1 MANYSL
7 VVNSKFQPF
16 SFDRYLQP
24 YQIYG
29 QNYKEIEEQYTDLS
43 TKAGIWDGLANEQT
57 DPYTYKMYKTYAN
70 DLENQASQLASE
82 GLNAVSRKNMLD
94 MRARY
99 SKEIIP
105 IEQAYK
111 ARTEEAAE
119 QYKGRAAGMVY
130 EGDASTASLDRYLNN
145 PSIRFNQANSQE
157 GFKRVATTASA
168 LSKELRDYRNGK
180 RLDPYVKTW
189 LQEHG
194 YKDTDVAKAINDIQ
208 KLINGDTDVDTN
220 GVLNS
225 ILQDELNVSGVGKW
239 SDKAAVMD
247 YFSRVAPA
255 LYQAVGQTQVSPYE
269 DYGAKLSAQEAMQRR
284 LKALDNPTPTLN
296 YKPRTFSH
304 LEANGALY
312 GMKQT
317 RDKLNVQGKGLKASY
332 FGKRGNYNPL
342 EVYEEYKKM
351 TGAIRP
357 GRGTEL
363 YQAQYGV
370 VKPWS
375 EVENDAMSA
384 LKKKYGNDIKVISDE
399 DYNTLK
405 TMGYTNKSSLEDFKN
420 MDNMIDASAKSYTEY
435 FMNGDPEYLS
445 EVLTHNISN
454 QENWEKSFA
463 ENATILDKNFNKTSK
478 KFNPEDYGTG
488 DNPIV
493 DFSHSVKHRNKVI
506 VSYKDGS
513 KVAFNPDLISGEM
526 GNLFRLYDRRIK
538 ELMSEGF
545 TEKEAEDYGEMLLME
560 GISSIGLGGYNQSL
574 TKTSSKV
581 GEK

>member
-82 GLNAVSRKNMLD
+82 GLNAVSRKNMLN

-168 LSKELRDYRNGK
+168 LSKGLRDYRNGK

-208 KLINGDTDVDTN
+208 RLINGDTDVDTN

-269 DYGAKLSAQEAMQRR
+269 DYGAKLSAQEAMQKR
-284 LKALDNPTPTLN
+284 LKALDDPTPTLN
-296 YKPRTFSH
+296 YKPRTLSH
-304 LEANGALY
+304 LEANGIIYNAR
-312 GMKQT
+312 QT
-317 RDKLNVQGKGLKASY
+317 MNRLNIPGKGLKASY
-332 FGKRGNYNPL
+332 FGKKGTYNPL
-342 EVYEEYKKM
+342 KVYEEYRKM
-351 TGAIRP
+351 TGPTRP
-357 GRGTEL
+357 GIGTEL

-370 VKPWS
+370 HRSWS
-375 EVENDAMSA
+375 DVEKEAMDT
-384 LKKKYGNDIKVISDE
+384 LKKKYGEDIKILSDE
-399 DYNTLK
+399 DYKTLK
-405 TMGYTNKSSLEDFKN
+405 DIGYTNKSSLDDFRN
-420 MDNMIDASAKSYTEY
+420 MDETINSAAKSYTEY
-435 FMNGDPEYLS
+435 FINGDPKYLS
-445 EVLTHNISN
+445 EVLTKNISN
-454 QENWEKSFA
+454 QNNWEKSLA
-463 ENATILDKNFNKTSK
+463 GNATILDKNFNRTSK
-478 KFNPEDYGTG
+478 KFDPEDYGTE

-493 DFSHSVKHRNKVI
+493 DFSHSTKHRDKVI

-513 KVAFNPDLISGEM
+513 KVAFNPDLISGEL

-545 TEKEAEDYGEMLLME
+545 TEKEAEDYEERFLME

-574 TKTSSKV
+574 TETSSKV
-581 GEK
+581 GG

>member
-29 QNYKEIEEQYTDLS
+29 QSYKEIEEQYTDLS
-43 TKAGIWDGLANEQT
+43 AKAGIWDGLANEQT

-82 GLNAVSRKNMLD
+82 GLNAVSRKNMLN

-168 LSKELRDYRNGK
+168 LSKGLRDYRNGK

-208 KLINGDTDVDTN
+208 RLINGDTDVDTN

-351 TGAIRP
+351 TGATRP

-399 DYNTLK
+399 DYNALK

-478 KFNPEDYGTG
+478 KFNPEDYGTE

-493 DFSHSVKHRNKVI
+493 DFSHSTKHRNKVI

-545 TEKEAEDYGEMLLME
+545 TEKEAEDYGEMFIME
-560 GISSIGLGGYNQSL
+560 GISSMGLSGYNQSL

-581 GEK
+581 GG

>member
-24 YQIYG
+24 YQTYG
-29 QNYKEIEEQYTDLS
+29 QSYKEIEEQYTDLS
-43 TKAGIWDGLANEQT
+43 AKAGIWDGLANEQT

-82 GLNAVSRKNMLD
+82 GLNAVSRKNMLN

-168 LSKELRDYRNGK
+168 LSKGLRDYRNGK

-194 YKDTDVAKAINDIQ
+194 YKDTDVAKSINDIQ
-208 KLINGDTDVDTN
+208 RLINGDTDVDTN

-399 DYNTLK
+399 DYNALK

-478 KFNPEDYGTG
+478 KFNPEDYETE

-493 DFSHSVKHRNKVI
+493 DFSHSTKHRNKVI

-513 KVAFNPDLISGEM
+513 KVAFNPDLISGEV

-545 TEKEAEDYGEMLLME
+545 TEKEAEDYGEMFLME

>member
-29 QNYKEIEEQYTDLS
+29 QSYKEIEEQYTDLS
-43 TKAGIWDGLANEQT
+43 AKAGIWDGLANEQT

-82 GLNAVSRKNMLD
+82 GLNAVSRKNMLN

-168 LSKELRDYRNGK
+168 LSKGLRDYRNGK

-208 KLINGDTDVDTN
+208 RLINGDTDVDTN

-296 YKPRTFSH
+296 YKPRTFSY
-304 LEANGALY
+304 LEANGALH

-351 TGAIRP
+351 TGATRP
-357 GRGTEL
+357 GIGTEL

-370 VKPWS
+370 VKSWS
-375 EVENDAMSA
+375 EVKNDAMSA

-399 DYNTLK
+399 DYNALK

-445 EVLTHNISN
+445 EVLTKNISN
-454 QENWEKSFA
+454 QKNWEKSLA
-463 ENATILDKNFNKTSK
+463 GNATILDKNFSRTSK
-478 KFNPEDYGTG
+478 KFDPEDYGTE

-493 DFSHSVKHRNKVI
+493 DFSHSTKHRDKII

-545 TEKEAEDYGEMLLME
+545 TEKEAEDYGEMFLME

>member
-29 QNYKEIEEQYTDLS
+29 QSYKEIEEQYTDLS
-43 TKAGIWDGLANEQT
+43 AKAGIWDGLANEQT

-82 GLNAVSRKNMLD
+82 GLNAVSRKNMLN

-168 LSKELRDYRNGK
+168 LSKGLRDYRNGK

-208 KLINGDTDVDTN
+208 RLINGDTDVDTN

-399 DYNTLK
+399 DYNALK

-478 KFNPEDYGTG
+478 KFNPEDYGTE

-493 DFSHSVKHRNKVI
+493 DFSHSTKHRNKVI

-545 TEKEAEDYGEMLLME
+545 TEKKAEDYGEMFLME

>member
-24 YQIYG
+24 YQVYG
-29 QNYKEIEEQYTDLS
+29 QSYKEIEEQYTDLS
-43 TKAGIWDGLANEQT
+43 AKAGIWDGLANEQT

-82 GLNAVSRKNMLD
+82 GLDAVSRKNMLN

-208 KLINGDTDVDTN
+208 RLINGDTDVDTN

-247 YFSRVAPA
+247 YFSKVAPA

-375 EVENDAMSA
+375 KVENDAMSA

-399 DYNTLK
+399 DYNALK

-435 FMNGDPEYLS
+435 FMNGDPEYMS

-478 KFNPEDYGTG
+478 KFNPEDYGTK

-493 DFSHSVKHRNKVI
+493 DFSHSTKHRNKVI

-513 KVAFNPDLISGEM
+513 KVAFNPDLISGEI
-526 GNLFRLYDRRIK
+526 GNLFRLYDGRIK

-545 TEKEAEDYGEMLLME
+545 TEKEAEDYGEMFLME

>member
-29 QNYKEIEEQYTDLS
+29 QSYKEIEEQYTDLS
-43 TKAGIWDGLANEQT
+43 AKAGIWDGLANEQT

-82 GLNAVSRKNMLD
+82 GLNAVSRKNMLN

-168 LSKELRDYRNGK
+168 LSKGLRDYRNGK

-208 KLINGDTDVDTN
+208 RLINGDTDVDTN

-269 DYGAKLSAQEAMQRR
+269 DYGAKLSAQEAMQKR
-284 LKALDNPTPTLN
+284 LKALDDPTPTLN
-296 YKPRTFSH
+296 YKPRTLSH
-304 LEANGALY
+304 LEANGIIYNAR
-312 GMKQT
+312 QT
-317 RDKLNVQGKGLKASY
+317 MNRLNIPGKGLKASY
-332 FGKRGNYNPL
+332 FGKKGTYNPL
-342 EVYEEYKKM
+342 KVYEEYRKM
-351 TGAIRP
+351 TGLTRP
-357 GRGTEL
+357 GIGTEL

-370 VKPWS
+370 HRSWS
-375 EVENDAMSA
+375 DVEKEAMDT
-384 LKKKYGNDIKVISDE
+384 LKKKYGEDIKILSDE
-399 DYNTLK
+399 DYKTLK
-405 TMGYTNKSSLEDFKN
+405 DIGYTNKSSLDDFRN
-420 MDNMIDASAKSYTEY
+420 MDETINSAAKSYTEY
-435 FMNGDPEYLS
+435 FINGDPKYLS
-445 EVLTHNISN
+445 EVLTKNISN
-454 QENWEKSFA
+454 QNNWEKSLA
-463 ENATILDKNFNKTSK
+463 GNATILDKNFNRTSK
-478 KFNPEDYGTG
+478 KFDPEDYGTE

-493 DFSHSVKHRNKVI
+493 DFSHSTKHRDKVI

-513 KVAFNPDLISGEM
+513 KVAFNPDLISGEL
-526 GNLFRLYDRRIK
+526 GNLFKLYDRRIK

-545 TEKEAEDYGEMLLME
+545 TEKEAEDYEEMFLME

-574 TKTSSKV
+574 TETSSKV
-581 GEK
+581 GG

>member
-82 GLNAVSRKNMLD
+82 GLNAVSRKNMLN

-168 LSKELRDYRNGK
+168 LSKGLRDYRNGK

-208 KLINGDTDVDTN
+208 RLINGDTDVDTN

-269 DYGAKLSAQEAMQRR
+269 DYGAKLSAQEAMQKR
-284 LKALDNPTPTLN
+284 LKALDDPTPTLN
-296 YKPRTFSH
+296 YKPRTLSH
-304 LEANGALY
+304 LEANGTIYSAR
-312 GMKQT
+312 QT
-317 RDKLNVQGKGLKASY
+317 MNRLNIPGKGLKASY
-332 FGKRGNYNPL
+332 FGKKGTYNPL
-342 EVYEEYKKM
+342 KVYEEYRKM
-351 TGAIRP
+351 TGPVRP
-357 GRGTEL
+357 GIGTEL

-370 VKPWS
+370 HRSWS
-375 EVENDAMSA
+375 DIEKEAMDT
-384 LKKKYGNDIKVISDE
+384 LKKKYGEDIKVLSDE
-399 DYNTLK
+399 DYKTLK
-405 TMGYTNKSSLEDFKN
+405 GIGYTNKSSLDDFRN
-420 MDNMIDASAKSYTEY
+420 MDETINSAAKSYTEY
-435 FMNGDPEYLS
+435 FINGDPEYLS
-445 EVLTHNISN
+445 EVLTKNISN
-454 QENWEKSFA
+454 QKNWEKSLA
-463 ENATILDKNFNKTSK
+463 GNATILDKDFNRTSK
-478 KFNPEDYGTG
+478 KFDTEDYGTE

-493 DFSHSVKHRNKVI
+493 DFSHSTKHRDKVI

-538 ELMSEGF
+538 ELVSEGF
-545 TEKEAEDYGEMLLME
+545 TKKEAEDHIEMFLME

-574 TKTSSKV
+574 TKTNSKV
-581 GEK
+581 GG

>member
-7 VVNSKFQPF
+7 GVNSKFQPF

-82 GLNAVSRKNMLD
+82 GLNAVSRKNMLN

-168 LSKELRDYRNGK
+168 LSKGLRDYRNGK

-208 KLINGDTDVDTN
+208 RLINGDTDVDTN

-269 DYGAKLSAQEAMQRR
+269 DYGAKLSAQEAMQKR
-284 LKALDNPTPTLN
+284 LKALDDPTPTLN
-296 YKPRTFSH
+296 YKPRTLSH
-304 LEANGALY
+304 LEANGIIYNAR
-312 GMKQT
+312 QT
-317 RDKLNVQGKGLKASY
+317 MNRLNIPGKGLKASY
-332 FGKRGNYNPL
+332 FGKKGTYNPL
-342 EVYEEYKKM
+342 KVYEEYRKM
-351 TGAIRP
+351 TGPTRP
-357 GRGTEL
+357 GIGTEL

-370 VKPWS
+370 HRSWS
-375 EVENDAMSA
+375 DVEKEAMDT
-384 LKKKYGNDIKVISDE
+384 LKKKYGEDIKILSDE
-399 DYNTLK
+399 DYKTLK
-405 TMGYTNKSSLEDFKN
+405 DIGYTNKSSLDDFRN
-420 MDNMIDASAKSYTEY
+420 MDETINSAAKSYTEY
-435 FMNGDPEYLS
+435 FINGDPKYLS
-445 EVLTHNISN
+445 EVLTKNISN
-454 QENWEKSFA
+454 QNNWEKSLA
-463 ENATILDKNFNKTSK
+463 GNATILDKNFNRTSK
-478 KFNPEDYGTG
+478 KFDPEDYGTE

-493 DFSHSVKHRNKVI
+493 DFSHSTKHRDKVI

-513 KVAFNPDLISGEM
+513 KVAFNPDLISGEL

-545 TEKEAEDYGEMLLME
+545 TEKEAEDYEEMFLME

-574 TKTSSKV
+574 TETSSKV
-581 GEK
+581 GG

>member
-82 GLNAVSRKNMLD
+82 GLNAVSRKNMLN

-168 LSKELRDYRNGK
+168 LSKGLRDYRNGK

-208 KLINGDTDVDTN
+208 RLINGDTDVDTN

-269 DYGAKLSAQEAMQRR
+269 DYGAKLSAQEAIQKR

-312 GMKQT
+312 VMKQT

-332 FGKRGNYNPL
+332 FGKRGNCNPL

-351 TGAIRP
+351 TGATRP

-370 VKPWS
+370 VKSWS
-375 EVENDAMSA
+375 EVKNDAMSA

-399 DYNTLK
+399 DYNALK

-420 MDNMIDASAKSYTEY
+420 MDNIIDASAKSYTEY

-445 EVLTHNISN
+445 KVLTHNISN
-454 QENWEKSFA
+454 QENWEKPFA

-478 KFNPEDYGTG
+478 KFNPEDYGTE

-493 DFSHSVKHRNKVI
+493 DFSHSTKHRNKVI

-545 TEKEAEDYGEMLLME
+545 TEKEAEDYGEMFIME
-560 GISSIGLGGYNQSL
+560 GISSMGLSGYNQSL

-581 GEK
+581 GG

>member
-82 GLNAVSRKNMLD
+82 GLNAVSRKNMLN

-130 EGDASTASLDRYLNN
+130 EGDGSTASLDRYLNN

-168 LSKELRDYRNGK
+168 LSKGLRDYRNGK

-208 KLINGDTDVDTN
+208 RLINGDTDVDTN

-269 DYGAKLSAQEAMQRR
+269 DYGAKLSAQEAMQKR
-284 LKALDNPTPTLN
+284 LKALDDPTPTLN
-296 YKPRTFSH
+296 YKPRTLSH
-304 LEANGALY
+304 LEANGIIYNAR
-312 GMKQT
+312 QT
-317 RDKLNVQGKGLKASY
+317 MNRLNIPGKGLKASY
-332 FGKRGNYNPL
+332 FGKKGTYNPL
-342 EVYEEYKKM
+342 KVYEEYRKM
-351 TGAIRP
+351 TGPTRP
-357 GRGTEL
+357 GIGTEL

-370 VKPWS
+370 HRSWS
-375 EVENDAMSA
+375 DVEKEAMDT
-384 LKKKYGNDIKVISDE
+384 LKKKYGEDIKILSDE
-399 DYNTLK
+399 DYKTLK
-405 TMGYTNKSSLEDFKN
+405 DIGYTNKSSLDDFRN
-420 MDNMIDASAKSYTEY
+420 MDETINSAAKSYTEY
-435 FMNGDPEYLS
+435 FINGDPKYLS
-445 EVLTHNISN
+445 EVLTKNISN
-454 QENWEKSFA
+454 QNNWEKSLA
-463 ENATILDKNFNKTSK
+463 GNATILDKNFNRTSK
-478 KFNPEDYGTG
+478 KFDPEDYGTE

-493 DFSHSVKHRNKVI
+493 DFSHSTKHRDKVI

-513 KVAFNPDLISGEM
+513 KVAFNPDLISGEL

-545 TEKEAEDYGEMLLME
+545 TEKEAEDYEEMFLME

-574 TKTSSKV
+574 TETSSKV
-581 GEK
+581 GG

>member
-82 GLNAVSRKNMLD
+82 GLNAVSRKNMLN

-168 LSKELRDYRNGK
+168 LSKGLRGYRNGK

-208 KLINGDTDVDTN
+208 RLINGDTDVDTN

-269 DYGAKLSAQEAMQRR
+269 DYGAKLSAQEAMQKR

-399 DYNTLK
+399 DYNALK

-478 KFNPEDYGTG
+478 KFNPEDYGTE

-493 DFSHSVKHRNKVI
+493 DFSHSAKHRDKVI

-526 GNLFRLYDRRIK
+526 GNLFRLYGRRIK

-545 TEKEAEDYGEMLLME
+545 TEKEAEDYGEMFLME
-560 GISSIGLGGYNQSL
+560 GISSMGLSGYNQSL

-581 GEK
+581 GG

>member
-57 DPYTYKMYKTYAN
+57 DPHTYKMYKTYAN

-82 GLNAVSRKNMLD
+82 GLNAVSRKNMLN

-168 LSKELRDYRNGK
+168 LSKGLRDYRNGK

-208 KLINGDTDVDTN
+208 RLINGDTDVDTN

-239 SDKAAVMD
+239 SNKAAVMD

-255 LYQAVGQTQVSPYE
+255 LYQAVGQTKVSPYE
-269 DYGAKLSAQEAMQRR
+269 DYGAKLSAQENMQKR
-284 LKALDNPTPTLN
+284 LKALDDPTPTLN
-296 YKPRTFSH
+296 YKPRTLSH
-304 LEANGALY
+304 LEANGTIYSAR
-312 GMKQT
+312 QT
-317 RDKLNVQGKGLKASY
+317 MNRLNIPGKGLKASY
-332 FGKRGNYNPL
+332 FGKKGTYNPL
-342 EVYEEYKKM
+342 KVYEEYRKM
-351 TGAIRP
+351 TGPVRP
-357 GRGTEL
+357 GIGTEL

-370 VKPWS
+370 HRSWS
-375 EVENDAMSA
+375 DIEKEAMDT
-384 LKKKYGNDIKVISDE
+384 LKKKYGEDIKVLSDE
-399 DYNTLK
+399 DYKTLK
-405 TMGYTNKSSLEDFKN
+405 GIGYTNKSSLDDFRN
-420 MDNMIDASAKSYTEY
+420 MDETINSAAKSYTEY
-435 FMNGDPEYLS
+435 FINGDPEYLS
-445 EVLTHNISN
+445 EVLTKNISN
-454 QENWEKSFA
+454 QKNWEKSLA
-463 ENATILDKNFNKTSK
+463 GNATILDKDFNRTSK
-478 KFNPEDYGTG
+478 EFDTEDYGTE

-493 DFSHSVKHRNKVI
+493 DFSHSTKHRDKVI

-538 ELMSEGF
+538 ELVSEGF
-545 TEKEAEDYGEMLLME
+545 TEKEAEDHMEMFLME

-574 TKTSSKV
+574 TKTNSKV
-581 GEK
+581 GG

>member
-82 GLNAVSRKNMLD
+82 GLDAVSRKNMLN

-130 EGDASTASLDRYLNN
+130 EGDASTASLDRYLDN

-168 LSKELRDYRNGK
+168 LSKGLRDYRNGK

-208 KLINGDTDVDTN
+208 RLINGDTDVDTN

-239 SDKAAVMD
+239 SDRAAVMD

-284 LKALDNPTPTLN
+284 LKASDNPTPTLN

-312 GMKQT
+312 VMKQT

-332 FGKRGNYNPL
+332 FGKRGNCNPL

-351 TGAIRP
+351 TGATRP

-384 LKKKYGNDIKVISDE
+384 LRKKYGNGIKVISDE

-435 FMNGDPEYLS
+435 FMNGDPGYLS

-454 QENWEKSFA
+454 QENWEKPFA

-478 KFNPEDYGTG
+478 KFNPEDYGTE

-493 DFSHSVKHRNKVI
+493 DFSHSTKHRDKVI

-545 TEKEAEDYGEMLLME
+545 TEKEAEDYGEMFIME
-560 GISSIGLGGYNQSL
+560 GISSMGLSGYNQSL

-581 GEK
+581 GG

>member
-82 GLNAVSRKNMLD
+82 GLNAVSRKNMLN

-168 LSKELRDYRNGK
+168 LSKGLRDYRNGK

-208 KLINGDTDVDTN
+208 RLINGDTDVDTN

-269 DYGAKLSAQEAMQRR
+269 DYGAKLSAQEAMQKR
-284 LKALDNPTPTLN
+284 LKALDDPTPTLN
-296 YKPRTFSH
+296 YKPRTLSH
-304 LEANGALY
+304 LEANGIIYNAR
-312 GMKQT
+312 QT
-317 RDKLNVQGKGLKASY
+317 MNRLNIPGKGLKASY
-332 FGKRGNYNPL
+332 FGKKGTYNPL
-342 EVYEEYKKM
+342 KVYEEYRKM
-351 TGAIRP
+351 TGPTRP
-357 GRGTEL
+357 GIGTEL

-370 VKPWS
+370 HRSWS
-375 EVENDAMSA
+375 DVEKEAMDT
-384 LKKKYGNDIKVISDE
+384 LKKKYGEDIKILSDE
-399 DYNTLK
+399 DYKTLK
-405 TMGYTNKSSLEDFKN
+405 DIGYTNKSSLDDFRN
-420 MDNMIDASAKSYTEY
+420 MDETINSAAKSYTEY
-435 FMNGDPEYLS
+435 FINGDPKYLS
-445 EVLTHNISN
+445 EVLTKNISN
-454 QENWEKSFA
+454 QNNWEKSLA
-463 ENATILDKNFNKTSK
+463 GNATILDKNFNRTSK
-478 KFNPEDYGTG
+478 KFDPEDYGTE

-493 DFSHSVKHRNKVI
+493 DFSHSTKHRDKVI

-513 KVAFNPDLISGEM
+513 KVAFNPDLISGEL

-545 TEKEAEDYGEMLLME
+545 TEKEAEYYEEMFLME

-574 TKTSSKV
+574 TETSSKV
-581 GEK
+581 GG

>member
-82 GLNAVSRKNMLD
+82 GLNAVSRKNMLN

-168 LSKELRDYRNGK
+168 LSKGLRDYRNGK

-194 YKDTDVAKAINDIQ
+194 YKDTDVAKAINDIER
-208 KLINGDTDVDTN
+208 LINGDTDVDTN

-269 DYGAKLSAQEAMQRR
+269 DYGAKLSAQEAMQKR
-284 LKALDNPTPTLN
+284 LKALDDPTTTLN
-296 YKPRTFSH
+296 YKPRTLSH
-304 LEANGALY
+304 LEANGIIYNAR
-312 GMKQT
+312 QT
-317 RDKLNVQGKGLKASY
+317 MNRLNIPGKGLKASY
-332 FGKRGNYNPL
+332 FGKKGTYNPL
-342 EVYEEYKKM
+342 KVYEEYRKM
-351 TGAIRP
+351 TGPTRP
-357 GRGTEL
+357 GIGTEL

-370 VKPWS
+370 HRSWS
-375 EVENDAMSA
+375 DVEKEAMDT
-384 LKKKYGNDIKVISDE
+384 LKKKYGEDIKILSDE
-399 DYNTLK
+399 DYKTLK
-405 TMGYTNKSSLEDFKN
+405 DIGYTNKSSLDDFRN
-420 MDNMIDASAKSYTEY
+420 MDETINSAAKSYTEY
-435 FMNGDPEYLS
+435 FINGDPKYLS
-445 EVLTHNISN
+445 EVLTKNISN
-454 QENWEKSFA
+454 QNNWEKSLA
-463 ENATILDKNFNKTSK
+463 GNATILDKNFNRTSK
-478 KFNPEDYGTG
+478 KFDPEDYGTE

-493 DFSHSVKHRNKVI
+493 DFSHSTKHRDKVI

-513 KVAFNPDLISGEM
+513 KVAFNPDLISGEL

-545 TEKEAEDYGEMLLME
+545 TEKEAEDYGEMFIME

-574 TKTSSKV
+574 TETSSKV
-581 GEK
+581 GG

>member
-82 GLNAVSRKNMLD
+82 GLNAVSRKNMLN

-168 LSKELRDYRNGK
+168 LSKGLRDYRNGK

-208 KLINGDTDVDTN
+208 RLINGDTDVDTN

-269 DYGAKLSAQEAMQRR
+269 DYGAKLSAQEAMQKR

-312 GMKQT
+312 VMKQT

-332 FGKRGNYNPL
+332 FGKRGNCNPL

-351 TGAIRP
+351 TGATRP

-363 YQAQYGV
+363 YQAQHGV
-370 VKPWS
+370 VEPWS

-399 DYNTLK
+399 DYNALK

-445 EVLTHNISN
+445 KVLTHNISN
-454 QENWEKSFA
+454 QENWEKTFA

-478 KFNPEDYGTG
+478 KFNPEDYGTE

-493 DFSHSVKHRNKVI
+493 DFSHSTKHRNKVI

-545 TEKEAEDYGEMLLME
+545 TEKEAEDYGEMFIME
-560 GISSIGLGGYNQSL
+560 GISSMGLSGYNQSL

-581 GEK
+581 GG

>member
-82 GLNAVSRKNMLD
+82 GLNAVSRKNMLN

-168 LSKELRDYRNGK
+168 LSKGLRDYRNGK

-208 KLINGDTDVDTN
+208 RLINGDTDVDTN

-269 DYGAKLSAQEAMQRR
+269 DYGAKLSAQEAMQKR
-284 LKALDNPTPTLN
+284 LKALDDPTLTLN
-296 YKPRTFSH
+296 YKPRTLSH
-304 LEANGALY
+304 LEANGIIYNAR
-312 GMKQT
+312 QT
-317 RDKLNVQGKGLKASY
+317 MNRLNIPGKGLKASY
-332 FGKRGNYNPL
+332 FGKKGTYNPL
-342 EVYEEYKKM
+342 KVYEEYRKM
-351 TGAIRP
+351 TGPTRP
-357 GRGTEL
+357 GIGTEL

-370 VKPWS
+370 HRSWS
-375 EVENDAMSA
+375 DVEKEAMDT
-384 LKKKYGNDIKVISDE
+384 LKKKYGEDIKILSDE
-399 DYNTLK
+399 DYKTLK
-405 TMGYTNKSSLEDFKN
+405 DIGYTNKSSLDDFRN
-420 MDNMIDASAKSYTEY
+420 MDETINSAAKSYTEY
-435 FMNGDPEYLS
+435 FINGDPKYLS
-445 EVLTHNISN
+445 EVLTKNISN
-454 QENWEKSFA
+454 QNNWEKSLA
-463 ENATILDKNFNKTSK
+463 GNATILDKNFNRTSK
-478 KFNPEDYGTG
+478 KFDPEDYGTE

-493 DFSHSVKHRNKVI
+493 DFSHSTKHRDKVI

-513 KVAFNPDLISGEM
+513 KVAFNPDLISGEL

-545 TEKEAEDYGEMLLME
+545 TEKEAEDYEEMFLME

-574 TKTSSKV
+574 TETSSKV
-581 GEK
+581 GG

>member
-43 TKAGIWDGLANEQT
+43 TKADIWDGLANEQT

-82 GLNAVSRKNMLD
+82 GLNAVSRKNMLN

-168 LSKELRDYRNGK
+168 LSKGLRGYRNGK

-208 KLINGDTDVDTN
+208 RLINGDTDVDTN

-269 DYGAKLSAQEAMQRR
+269 DYGAKLSAQEAMNKR

-296 YKPRTFSH
+296 YKPRTLSH
-304 LEANGALY
+304 LEANGTIYNAR
-312 GMKQT
+312 QT
-317 RDKLNVQGKGLKASY
+317 MNRLNIPGKGLKASY
-332 FGKRGNYNPL
+332 FGKKGTYNPL
-342 EVYEEYKKM
+342 KVYEEYRKM
-351 TGAIRP
+351 TGPVRP
-357 GRGTEL
+357 GIGTEL

-370 VKPWS
+370 HRPWS
-375 EVENDAMSA
+375 DVEKEAMDT
-384 LKKKYGNDIKVISDE
+384 LKKKYGEDIKILSDE
-399 DYNTLK
+399 DYKTLK
-405 TMGYTNKSSLEDFKN
+405 DIGYTNKSSLDDFRN
-420 MDNMIDASAKSYTEY
+420 MDETINSAAKSYTEY
-435 FMNGDPEYLS
+435 FINGDPEYLS
-445 EVLTHNISN
+445 EVLTKNISN
-454 QENWEKSFA
+454 QKNWEKSLA
-463 ENATILDKNFNKTSK
+463 GNATILDKNFNRTSK
-478 KFNPEDYGTG
+478 KFDPEDYGTE

-493 DFSHSVKHRNKVI
+493 DFSHSTKHRGKVI

-538 ELMSEGF
+538 ELMSEGL
-545 TEKEAEDYGEMLLME
+545 TEKEAEDYGEMFLME

-581 GEK
+581 GER

>member
-82 GLNAVSRKNMLD
+82 GLNAVSRKNMLN

-168 LSKELRDYRNGK
+168 LSKGLRDYRNGK

-208 KLINGDTDVDTN
+208 RLINGDTDVDTN

-269 DYGAKLSAQEAMQRR
+269 DYGAKLSAQEAMQKR
-284 LKALDNPTPTLN
+284 LKALDDPTPTLN
-296 YKPRTFSH
+296 YKPRTLSH
-304 LEANGALY
+304 LEANGIIYNAR
-312 GMKQT
+312 QT
-317 RDKLNVQGKGLKASY
+317 MNRLNIPGKGLKASY
-332 FGKRGNYNPL
+332 FGKKGTYNPL
-342 EVYEEYKKM
+342 KVYEEYRKM
-351 TGAIRP
+351 TGPTRP
-357 GRGTEL
+357 GIGTEL

-370 VKPWS
+370 HRSWS
-375 EVENDAMSA
+375 DVEKEAMDT
-384 LKKKYGNDIKVISDE
+384 LKKKYGEDIKILSDE
-399 DYNTLK
+399 DYKTLK
-405 TMGYTNKSSLEDFKN
+405 DIGYTNKSSLDDFRN
-420 MDNMIDASAKSYTEY
+420 MDETINSAAKSYTEY
-435 FMNGDPEYLS
+435 FINGDPKYLS
-445 EVLTHNISN
+445 EVLTKNISN
-454 QENWEKSFA
+454 QNNWEKSLA
-463 ENATILDKNFNKTSK
+463 GNATILDKNFNRTSK
-478 KFNPEDYGTG
+478 KFDPEDYGTE

-493 DFSHSVKHRNKVI
+493 DFSHSTKHRDKVI

-513 KVAFNPDLISGEM
+513 KVAFNPGLISGEM

-545 TEKEAEDYGEMLLME
+545 TEKEAEDYEEMFLME

-574 TKTSSKV
+574 TETSSKV
-581 GEK
+581 GG

>member
-82 GLNAVSRKNMLD
+82 GLNAVSRKNMLN

-157 GFKRVATTASA
+157 GFKRVAITASA
-168 LSKELRDYRNGK
+168 LSKGLRDYRNGK

-194 YKDTDVAKAINDIQ
+194 YKDTDVAKAIDDIQ
-208 KLINGDTDVDTN
+208 RLINGDTNVDTN

-269 DYGAKLSAQEAMQRR
+269 DYGAKLSAQEAMQKR

-296 YKPRTFSH
+296 YKPRTLSH
-304 LEANGALY
+304 LEANGTIYSAR
-312 GMKQT
+312 QT
-317 RDKLNVQGKGLKASY
+317 MNRLNIPGKGLKASY
-332 FGKRGNYNPL
+332 FGKKGTYNPL
-342 EVYEEYKKM
+342 KVYEEYRKM
-351 TGAIRP
+351 TGPVRP
-357 GRGTEL
+357 GIGTEL

-370 VKPWS
+370 HRSWS
-375 EVENDAMSA
+375 DIEKEAMDT
-384 LKKKYGNDIKVISDE
+384 LKKKYGEDIKVLSDE
-399 DYNTLK
+399 DYKTLK
-405 TMGYTNKSSLEDFKN
+405 GIGYTNKSSLDDFRN
-420 MDNMIDASAKSYTEY
+420 MDETINSAAKSYTEY
-435 FMNGDPEYLS
+435 FINGDPEYLS
-445 EVLTHNISN
+445 EVLTENISN
-454 QENWEKSFA
+454 QKNWEKSLA
-463 ENATILDKNFNKTSK
+463 GNATILDKDFNRTSK
-478 KFNPEDYGTG
+478 KFDPEDYGTE

-493 DFSHSVKHRNKVI
+493 DFSHSTKHRDKVI

-538 ELMSEGF
+538 ELVSEGF
-545 TEKEAEDYGEMLLME
+545 TEKEAEDYGEMFLME

-581 GEK
+581 GG

>member
-82 GLNAVSRKNMLD
+82 GLNAVSRKNMLN

-168 LSKELRDYRNGK
+168 LSKGLRDYRNGK

-208 KLINGDTDVDTN
+208 RLINGDTDVDTN

-269 DYGAKLSAQEAMQRR
+269 DYGAKLSAQEAMQKR
-284 LKALDNPTPTLN
+284 LKALDDPTPTLN
-296 YKPRTFSH
+296 YKPRTLSH
-304 LEANGALY
+304 LEANGIIYNAR
-312 GMKQT
+312 QT
-317 RDKLNVQGKGLKASY
+317 MNRLNIPGKGLKASY
-332 FGKRGNYNPL
+332 FGKKGTYNPL
-342 EVYEEYKKM
+342 KVYEEYRKM
-351 TGAIRP
+351 TGPIRP
-357 GRGTEL
+357 GIGTEL

-370 VKPWS
+370 HRSWS
-375 EVENDAMSA
+375 DVEKEAMDT
-384 LKKKYGNDIKVISDE
+384 LKKKYGEDIKILSDE
-399 DYNTLK
+399 DYKTLK
-405 TMGYTNKSSLEDFKN
+405 DIGYTNKSSLDDFRN
-420 MDNMIDASAKSYTEY
+420 MDETINSAAKSYTEY
-435 FMNGDPEYLS
+435 FINGDPKYLS
-445 EVLTHNISN
+445 EVLTKNISSQN
-454 QENWEKSFA
+454 NWEKSLA
-463 ENATILDKNFNKTSK
+463 GNATILDKNFNRTSK
-478 KFNPEDYGTG
+478 KFDPEDYGTE

-493 DFSHSVKHRNKVI
+493 DFSHSTKHRDKVI

-513 KVAFNPDLISGEM
+513 KVAFNPDLISGEL

-545 TEKEAEDYGEMLLME
+545 TEKEAEDYEEMFLME

-574 TKTSSKV
+574 TETSSKV
-581 GEK
+581 GG

>member
-43 TKAGIWDGLANEQT
+43 TKADIWDGLANEQT
-57 DPYTYKMYKTYAN
+57 DPNTYKMYKTYAN

-82 GLNAVSRKNMLD
+82 GLNAVSRKNMLNI
-94 MRARY
+94 RARY

-168 LSKELRDYRNGK
+168 LSKGLRDYRNGK

-208 KLINGDTDVDTN
+208 RLINGDTDVDTN

-269 DYGAKLSAQEAMQRR
+269 DYGAKLSAQEAMQKR
-284 LKALDNPTPTLN
+284 LKALDDPTPTLN
-296 YKPRTFSH
+296 YKPRTLSH
-304 LEANGALY
+304 LEANGIIYNAR
-312 GMKQT
+312 QT
-317 RDKLNVQGKGLKASY
+317 MNRLNIPGKGLKASY
-332 FGKRGNYNPL
+332 FGKKGTYNPL
-342 EVYEEYKKM
+342 KVYEEYRKM
-351 TGAIRP
+351 TGPTRSGI
-357 GRGTEL
+357 GTEL

-370 VKPWS
+370 HRSWS
-375 EVENDAMSA
+375 DVEKEAMDT
-384 LKKKYGNDIKVISDE
+384 LKKKYGEDIKILSDE
-399 DYNTLK
+399 DYKTLK
-405 TMGYTNKSSLEDFKN
+405 DIGYTNKSSLDDFRN
-420 MDNMIDASAKSYTEY
+420 MDETINSAAKSYTEY
-435 FMNGDPEYLS
+435 FINGDPKYLS
-445 EVLTHNISN
+445 EVLTKNISN
-454 QENWEKSFA
+454 QNNWEKSLA
-463 ENATILDKNFNKTSK
+463 GNATILDKNFNRTSK
-478 KFNPEDYGTG
+478 KFDPEDYGTE

-493 DFSHSVKHRNKVI
+493 DFSHSTKHRDKVI

-513 KVAFNPDLISGEM
+513 KVAFNPDLISGEL

-545 TEKEAEDYGEMLLME
+545 TEKEAEDYEEMFLME

-574 TKTSSKV
+574 TETSSKV
-581 GEK
+581 GR

>member
-57 DPYTYKMYKTYAN
+57 DPYAYKMYKTYAN

-82 GLNAVSRKNMLD
+82 GLNAVSRKNMLN

-157 GFKRVATTASA
+157 GFKRVAATASA

-208 KLINGDTDVDTN
+208 RLINGDTDVNTN

-225 ILQDELNVSGVGKW
+225 ILQDELDVSGVGKW

-269 DYGAKLSAQEAMQRR
+269 DYGAKLSAQEAMQKR

-332 FGKRGNYNPL
+332 FGKRGNCNPL

-351 TGAIRP
+351 TGATRS

-375 EVENDAMSA
+375 KVENDAMSA

-399 DYNTLK
+399 DYNALK

-445 EVLTHNISN
+445 KVLTHNISN

-478 KFNPEDYGTG
+478 KFNPEDYGTE

-493 DFSHSVKHRNKVI
+493 DFSHSTKHRNKVI

-545 TEKEAEDYGEMLLME
+545 TEKEAEDYGEMFIME
-560 GISSIGLGGYNQSL
+560 GISSMGLSGYNQSL

-581 GEK
+581 GG

>member
-7 VVNSKFQPF
+7 AVNSKFQPF

-43 TKAGIWDGLANEQT
+43 TKADIWDSLANKQT
-57 DPYTYKMYKTYAN
+57 DPRTYKMYKTYAN

-82 GLNAVSRKNMLD
+82 GLNAVSRKNMLN

-111 ARTEEAAE
+111 ARAEEAAE

-130 EGDASTASLDRYLNN
+130 EGDASIASLDRYLNN

-168 LSKELRDYRNGK
+168 LSKGLRDYRNGK

-208 KLINGDTDVDTN
+208 RLINGDTDVDTN

-239 SDKAAVMD
+239 SDKAAIMD

-269 DYGAKLSAQEAMQRR
+269 DYGAKLSAQEAMQKR
-284 LKALDNPTPTLN
+284 LKALDDPIPTLN

-312 GMKQT
+312 VMKQT
-317 RDKLNVQGKGLKASY
+317 RDKLNMQGKGLKASY

-342 EVYEEYKKM
+342 EIYEEYKKM
-351 TGAIRP
+351 TGATRP

-399 DYNTLK
+399 DYNALK

-420 MDNMIDASAKSYTEY
+420 MDNAIDASAKSYTEY

-445 EVLTHNISN
+445 KVLTHNISN

-478 KFNPEDYGTG
+478 KFNPEDYGTE

-493 DFSHSVKHRNKVI
+493 DFSHSTKHRNKVI

-545 TEKEAEDYGEMLLME
+545 TEKEAEDYGEMFIME
-560 GISSIGLGGYNQSL
+560 GISSMGLSGYNQSL

-581 GEK
+581 GG

>member
-82 GLNAVSRKNMLD
+82 GLNAVSRKNMLN

-168 LSKELRDYRNGK
+168 LSKGLRDYRNGK

-208 KLINGDTDVDTN
+208 RLINGDTDVDTN

-269 DYGAKLSAQEAMQRR
+269 DYGAKLSAQEAMQKR
-284 LKALDNPTPTLN
+284 LKALDDPTPTLN
-296 YKPRTFSH
+296 YKPRTLSH
-304 LEANGALY
+304 LEANGIIYNAR
-312 GMKQT
+312 QT
-317 RDKLNVQGKGLKASY
+317 MNRLNIPGKGLKASY
-332 FGKRGNYNPL
+332 FGKKGTYNPL
-342 EVYEEYKKM
+342 KVYEEYRKM
-351 TGAIRP
+351 TGSTRP
-357 GRGTEL
+357 GIGTEL

-370 VKPWS
+370 HRSWS
-375 EVENDAMSA
+375 DVEKEAMDT
-384 LKKKYGNDIKVISDE
+384 LKKKYGEDIKILSDE
-399 DYNTLK
+399 DYKTLK
-405 TMGYTNKSSLEDFKN
+405 DIGYTNKSSLDDFRN
-420 MDNMIDASAKSYTEY
+420 MDETINSAAKSYTEY
-435 FMNGDPEYLS
+435 FINGDPKHLS
-445 EVLTHNISN
+445 EVLTKNISN
-454 QENWEKSFA
+454 QNNWEKSLA
-463 ENATILDKNFNKTSK
+463 GNATILDKNFNRTSK
-478 KFNPEDYGTG
+478 KFDPEDYGTE

-493 DFSHSVKHRNKVI
+493 DFSHSTKHRDKVI

-513 KVAFNPDLISGEM
+513 KVAFNPDLISGEL

-545 TEKEAEDYGEMLLME
+545 TEKEAEDYEEMFLME

-574 TKTSSKV
+574 TETSSKV
-581 GEK
+581 GG

>member
-82 GLNAVSRKNMLD
+82 GLNAVSRKNMLN

-168 LSKELRDYRNGK
+168 LSKGLRDYRNGK

-208 KLINGDTDVDTN
+208 RLINGDTDVDTN

-269 DYGAKLSAQEAMQRR
+269 DYGAKLSAQEVMQRR

-312 GMKQT
+312 VMKQT

-332 FGKRGNYNPL
+332 FGKRGNCNPL

-351 TGAIRP
+351 TGATRP

-399 DYNTLK
+399 DYNALK
-405 TMGYTNKSSLEDFKN
+405 TMGYTNKSSFEDFKN
-420 MDNMIDASAKSYTEY
+420 MDNIIDASAKSYTEY

-445 EVLTHNISN
+445 KVLTHNISN
-454 QENWEKSFA
+454 QENWEKPFA

-478 KFNPEDYGTG
+478 KFNPEDYGTE

-493 DFSHSVKHRNKVI
+493 DFSHSTKHRNKVI

-545 TEKEAEDYGEMLLME
+545 TEKEAEDYGEMFIME
-560 GISSIGLGGYNQSL
+560 GISSMGLSGYNQSL

-581 GEK
+581 GG

>member
-82 GLNAVSRKNMLD
+82 GLNAVSRKNMLN

-168 LSKELRDYRNGK
+168 LSKGLRDYRNGK

-208 KLINGDTDVDTN
+208 RLINGDTDVDTN

-269 DYGAKLSAQEAMQRR
+269 DYGAKLSAQEAMQKI
-284 LKALDNPTPTLN
+284 LKALDDPTPTLN

-304 LEANGALY
+304 LEANGIIYNAR
-312 GMKQT
+312 QT
-317 RDKLNVQGKGLKASY
+317 MNRLNIPGKGLKASY
-332 FGKRGNYNPL
+332 FGKKGTYNPL
-342 EVYEEYKKM
+342 KVYEEYRKM
-351 TGAIRP
+351 TGPVRP
-357 GRGTEL
+357 GIGTEL

-370 VKPWS
+370 HRSWS
-375 EVENDAMSA
+375 DVEKEAMDT
-384 LKKKYGNDIKVISDE
+384 LKKKYGEDIKILSDE
-399 DYNTLK
+399 DYKTLK
-405 TMGYTNKSSLEDFKN
+405 DIGYTNKSSLDDFRN
-420 MDNMIDASAKSYTEY
+420 MDETINSAAKSYTEY
-435 FMNGDPEYLS
+435 FINGDPKYLS
-445 EVLTHNISN
+445 EVLTKNISN
-454 QENWEKSFA
+454 QNNWEKSLA
-463 ENATILDKNFNKTSK
+463 GNATILDKNFNRTSK
-478 KFNPEDYGTG
+478 KFDPEDYGTE

-493 DFSHSVKHRNKVI
+493 DFSHSTKHRDKVI

-513 KVAFNPDLISGEM
+513 KVAFNPDLISGEL

-545 TEKEAEDYGEMLLME
+545 TEKEAEDYEEMFLME

-574 TKTSSKV
+574 TETSSKV
-581 GEK
+581 GG

>member
-82 GLNAVSRKNMLD
+82 GLNAVSRKNMLN

-168 LSKELRDYRNGK
+168 LSKGLRDYRNGK

-208 KLINGDTDVDTN
+208 RLINGDTGVDTN

-269 DYGAKLSAQEAMQRR
+269 DYGAKLSAQEAMQKR

-351 TGAIRP
+351 TGATRP

-375 EVENDAMSA
+375 KVENDAMSA

-399 DYNTLK
+399 DYNALK

-445 EVLTHNISN
+445 KVLTHNISN

-478 KFNPEDYGTG
+478 KFNPEDYGTE

-493 DFSHSVKHRNKVI
+493 DFSHSTKHRNKVI

-545 TEKEAEDYGEMLLME
+545 TEKEAEDYGEMFIME
-560 GISSIGLGGYNQSL
+560 GISSMGLSGYNQSL

-581 GEK
+581 GG

>member
-82 GLNAVSRKNMLD
+82 GLNAVSRKNMLN

-168 LSKELRDYRNGK
+168 LSKGLRDYRNGK

-208 KLINGDTDVDTN
+208 RLINGDTDVDTN

-312 GMKQT
+312 VMKQT

-332 FGKRGNYNPL
+332 FGKRGNCNPL

-351 TGAIRP
+351 TGATRP

-384 LKKKYGNDIKVISDE
+384 LKKKYGNGIKVISDE
-399 DYNTLK
+399 DYNALK

-420 MDNMIDASAKSYTEY
+420 MDNIIDASAKSYTEY

-445 EVLTHNISN
+445 KVLTHNISN
-454 QENWEKSFA
+454 QENWEKPFA

-478 KFNPEDYGTG
+478 KFNPEDYGTE

-493 DFSHSVKHRNKVI
+493 DFSHSTKHRNKVI

-545 TEKEAEDYGEMLLME
+545 TEKEAEDYGEMFIME
-560 GISSIGLGGYNQSL
+560 GISSMGLSGYNQSL

-581 GEK
+581 GG

>member
-43 TKAGIWDGLANEQT
+43 TKAGIWDSLANEQT
-57 DPYTYKMYKTYAN
+57 DPNTYKMYKTYAN

-82 GLNAVSRKNMLD
+82 GLNAVSRKNMLN

-168 LSKELRDYRNGK
+168 LSKGLRDYRNGK

-208 KLINGDTDVDTN
+208 RLINGDTDVDTN
-220 GVLNS
+220 GVLNA

-239 SDKAAVMD
+239 SNKAAIMD

-269 DYGAKLSAQEAMQRR
+269 DYGAKLSAREAMQKR
-284 LKALDNPTPTLN
+284 LKALDDPTPTLN

-312 GMKQT
+312 VMKQT

-342 EVYEEYKKM
+342 EIYEEYKKM
-351 TGAIRP
+351 TGATRP

-375 EVENDAMSA
+375 EVKNDAMSA
-384 LKKKYGNDIKVISDE
+384 LKKKYGNDIKVISGE
-399 DYNTLK
+399 DYNALK
-405 TMGYTNKSSLEDFKN
+405 TMGYTNKSSLKDFKN
-420 MDNMIDASAKSYTEY
+420 MDNIIDASAKSYTEY
-435 FMNGDPEYLS
+435 FMNGDPKYLS
-445 EVLTHNISN
+445 KVLTHNISN
-454 QENWEKSFA
+454 QENWGKPFA

-478 KFNPEDYGTG
+478 KFNPEDYGTE

-493 DFSHSVKHRNKVI
+493 DFSHSTKHRNKVI

-538 ELMSEGF
+538 ELMSKGF
-545 TEKEAEDYGEMLLME
+545 TEKEAEDYEEMFIME
-560 GISSIGLGGYNQSL
+560 GISSMGLSGYNQSL
-574 TKTSSKV
+574 TETSSKV
-581 GEK
+581 GG

>member
-82 GLNAVSRKNMLD
+82 GLNAVSRKNMLN

-168 LSKELRDYRNGK
+168 LSKGLRDYRNGK

-208 KLINGDTDVDTN
+208 RLINGDTDVDTN

-269 DYGAKLSAQEAMQRR
+269 DYGAKLSAQEAMQKR
-284 LKALDNPTPTLN
+284 LKALDDPTPTLN
-296 YKPRTFSH
+296 YKPRTLSH
-304 LEANGALY
+304 LEANGIIYNAR
-312 GMKQT
+312 QT
-317 RDKLNVQGKGLKASY
+317 MNRLNIPGKGLKASY
-332 FGKRGNYNPL
+332 FGKKGTYNPL
-342 EVYEEYKKM
+342 KVYEEYRKM
-351 TGAIRP
+351 TGPTRP
-357 GRGTEL
+357 GIGTEL

-370 VKPWS
+370 HRSWS
-375 EVENDAMSA
+375 DVEKEAMDT
-384 LKKKYGNDIKVISDE
+384 LKKKYGEDIKILSDE
-399 DYNTLK
+399 DYKTLK
-405 TMGYTNKSSLEDFKN
+405 DIGYTNKSSLDDFRN
-420 MDNMIDASAKSYTEY
+420 MDETINSAAKSYTEY
-435 FMNGDPEYLS
+435 FINGDPEYLS
-445 EVLTHNISN
+445 EVLTKNISN
-454 QENWEKSFA
+454 QKNWEKSLA
-463 ENATILDKNFNKTSK
+463 GNATILDKNFNRTSK
-478 KFNPEDYGTG
+478 KFDPEDYGTE

-493 DFSHSVKHRNKVI
+493 DFSHSTKHRNKVI

-513 KVAFNPDLISGEM
+513 KVAFNPDLISGEL

-545 TEKEAEDYGEMLLME
+545 TEKEAEDYEEMFLME

-574 TKTSSKV
+574 TETSSKV
-581 GEK
+581 GG

>member
-29 QNYKEIEEQYTDLS
+29 QSYKEIEEQYTDLS
-43 TKAGIWDGLANEQT
+43 AKAGIWDGLANEQT

-82 GLNAVSRKNMLD
+82 GLNAVSRKNMLN

-168 LSKELRDYRNGK
+168 LSKGLRDYRNGK

-208 KLINGDTDVDTN
+208 RLINGDTDVDTN

-399 DYNTLK
+399 DYNALK

-478 KFNPEDYGTG
+478 KFNPEDYGTE

-493 DFSHSVKHRNKVI
+493 DFSHSTKHRNKVI

-526 GNLFRLYDRRIK
+526 GNLFRLYGRRIK

-545 TEKEAEDYGEMLLME
+545 TEKEAEDYGEMFLME

>member
-82 GLNAVSRKNMLD
+82 GLNAVSRKNMLN

-168 LSKELRDYRNGK
+168 LSKGLRGYRNGK

-208 KLINGDTDVDTN
+208 RLINGDTDVDTN

-269 DYGAKLSAQEAMQRR
+269 DYGAKLSAQEAMQKR

-399 DYNTLK
+399 DYNALK

-445 EVLTHNISN
+445 GVLTHNISN

-478 KFNPEDYGTG
+478 KFNPEDYGTE

-493 DFSHSVKHRNKVI
+493 DFSHSAKHRDKVI

-526 GNLFRLYDRRIK
+526 GNLFRLYGRRIK

-545 TEKEAEDYGEMLLME
+545 TEKEAEDYGEMFLME
-560 GISSIGLGGYNQSL
+560 GISSMGLSGYNQSL

-581 GEK
+581 GG

>member
-24 YQIYG
+24 YQVYG

-57 DPYTYKMYKTYAN
+57 DPHTYKMYKTYAN

-82 GLNAVSRKNMLD
+82 GLNAVSRKNMLN

-105 IEQAYK
+105 IEQAYN

-168 LSKELRDYRNGK
+168 LSKGLRDYRNGK

-208 KLINGDTDVDTN
+208 RLINGDTDVDTN

-239 SDKAAVMD
+239 SNKAAVMD

-269 DYGAKLSAQEAMQRR
+269 DYGAKLSAQEAMQKR
-284 LKALDNPTPTLN
+284 LKALDGPTPTLN
-296 YKPRTFSH
+296 YKPRTLSH
-304 LEANGALY
+304 LEANGIIYNAR
-312 GMKQT
+312 QT
-317 RDKLNVQGKGLKASY
+317 MNRLNIPGKGLKASY
-332 FGKRGNYNPL
+332 FGKKGTYNPL
-342 EVYEEYKKM
+342 KVYEEYRKM
-351 TGAIRP
+351 TGPTRP
-357 GRGTEL
+357 GIGTEL

-370 VKPWS
+370 HRSWS
-375 EVENDAMSA
+375 DVEKEAMDT
-384 LKKKYGNDIKVISDE
+384 LKKKYGEDIKILSDE
-399 DYNTLK
+399 DYKTLK
-405 TMGYTNKSSLEDFKN
+405 DIGYTNKSSLDDFRN
-420 MDNMIDASAKSYTEY
+420 MDETINSAAKSYTEY
-435 FMNGDPEYLS
+435 FINGDPKYLS
-445 EVLTHNISN
+445 EVLTKNISN
-454 QENWEKSFA
+454 QNNWEKSLA
-463 ENATILDKNFNKTSK
+463 GNATILDKNFNRTSK
-478 KFNPEDYGTG
+478 EFDPEDYGTE

-493 DFSHSVKHRNKVI
+493 DFSHSTKHRDKVI

-513 KVAFNPDLISGEM
+513 KVAFNPDLISGEL

-545 TEKEAEDYGEMLLME
+545 TEKEAEDYEEMFLME

-574 TKTSSKV
+574 TGTSSKV
-581 GEK
+581 GG

>member
-82 GLNAVSRKNMLD
+82 GLNAVSRKNMLN

-168 LSKELRDYRNGK
+168 LSKGLRDYRNGK

-208 KLINGDTDVDTN
+208 RLINGDTDVDTN

-284 LKALDNPTPTLN
+284 LKALDDPTPTLN
-296 YKPRTFSH
+296 YKPRTLSH
-304 LEANGALY
+304 LEANGIIYNAR
-312 GMKQT
+312 QT
-317 RDKLNVQGKGLKASY
+317 MNRLNIPGKGLKASY
-332 FGKRGNYNPL
+332 FGKKGTYNPL
-342 EVYEEYKKM
+342 KVYEEYRKM
-351 TGAIRP
+351 TGSTRP
-357 GRGTEL
+357 GIGTEL

-370 VKPWS
+370 HRSWS
-375 EVENDAMSA
+375 DVEKEAMDT
-384 LKKKYGNDIKVISDE
+384 LKKKYGEDIKILSDE
-399 DYNTLK
+399 DYKTLK
-405 TMGYTNKSSLEDFKN
+405 DIGYTNKSSLDDFRN
-420 MDNMIDASAKSYTEY
+420 MDETINSAAKSYTEY
-435 FMNGDPEYLS
+435 FINGDPKYLS
-445 EVLTHNISN
+445 EVLTKNISN
-454 QENWEKSFA
+454 QNNWEKSLA
-463 ENATILDKNFNKTSK
+463 GNATILDKNFNRTSK
-478 KFNPEDYGTG
+478 KFDPEDYGTE

-493 DFSHSVKHRNKVI
+493 DFSHSTKHRDKVI

-513 KVAFNPDLISGEM
+513 KVAFNPDLISGEL

-545 TEKEAEDYGEMLLME
+545 TEKEAEDYEEMFLME

-574 TKTSSKV
+574 TETSSKV
-581 GEK
+581 GG

>member
-29 QNYKEIEEQYTDLS
+29 QSYKEIEGQYTDLS
-43 TKAGIWDGLANEQT
+43 AKAGIWDGLANEQT

-82 GLNAVSRKNMLD
+82 GLNAVSRKNMLN

-208 KLINGDTDVDTN
+208 RLINGDTDVDTN

-399 DYNTLK
+399 DYNALK

-493 DFSHSVKHRNKVI
+493 DFSHSTKHRNKVI

-513 KVAFNPDLISGEM
+513 KVAFNPDLISGEV

-545 TEKEAEDYGEMLLME
+545 TEKEAEDYGEMFLME

>member
-29 QNYKEIEEQYTDLS
+29 QSYKEIEEQYTDLS
-43 TKAGIWDGLANEQT
+43 AKAGIWDGLANEQT

-82 GLNAVSRKNMLD
+82 GLNAVSRKNMLN

-168 LSKELRDYRNGK
+168 LSKGLRDYRNGK

-208 KLINGDTDVDTN
+208 RLINGDTDVDTN

-296 YKPRTFSH
+296 YKSRTFSH

-399 DYNTLK
+399 DYNALK

-478 KFNPEDYGTG
+478 KFNPEDYGTE

-493 DFSHSVKHRNKVI
+493 DFSHSTKHRNKVI

-545 TEKEAEDYGEMLLME
+545 TEKEAEDYGEMFLME

>member
-82 GLNAVSRKNMLD
+82 GLNAVSRKNMLN

-168 LSKELRDYRNGK
+168 LSKGLRDYRNGK

-208 KLINGDTDVDTN
+208 RLINGDTDVDTN

-269 DYGAKLSAQEAMQRR
+269 DYGAKLSAQGAMQKG

-351 TGAIRP
+351 TGATRP

-375 EVENDAMSA
+375 EVGNDAMSA

-399 DYNTLK
+399 DYNALK

-445 EVLTHNISN
+445 KVLTYNISN

-478 KFNPEDYGTG
+478 KFNPEDYGTE

-493 DFSHSVKHRNKVI
+493 DFSHSTKHRNKVI

-545 TEKEAEDYGEMLLME
+545 TEKEAEDYGEMFIME
-560 GISSIGLGGYNQSL
+560 GISSMGLSGYNQSL

-581 GEK
+581 GG

>member
-43 TKAGIWDGLANEQT
+43 TKAGVWDGLANEQT

-82 GLNAVSRKNMLD
+82 GLNAVSRKNMLN

-168 LSKELRDYRNGK
+168 LSKGLRDYRNGK

-208 KLINGDTDVDTN
+208 RLINGDTDVDTN

-269 DYGAKLSAQEAMQRR
+269 DYGAKLSAQEAMQKR
-284 LKALDNPTPTLN
+284 LKALDDPTLTLN
-296 YKPRTFSH
+296 YKPRTLSH
-304 LEANGALY
+304 LEANGIIYNAR
-312 GMKQT
+312 QT
-317 RDKLNVQGKGLKASY
+317 MNRLNIPGKGLKASY
-332 FGKRGNYNPL
+332 FGKKGTYNPL
-342 EVYEEYKKM
+342 KVYEEYRKM
-351 TGAIRP
+351 TGPTRP
-357 GRGTEL
+357 GIGTEL

-370 VKPWS
+370 HRSWS
-375 EVENDAMSA
+375 DVEKEAMDT
-384 LKKKYGNDIKVISDE
+384 LKKKYGEDIKILSDE
-399 DYNTLK
+399 DYKTLK
-405 TMGYTNKSSLEDFKN
+405 DIGYTNKSSLDDFRN
-420 MDNMIDASAKSYTEY
+420 MDETINSAAKSYTEY
-435 FMNGDPEYLS
+435 FINGDPKYLS
-445 EVLTHNISN
+445 EVLTKNISN
-454 QENWEKSFA
+454 QNNWEKSLA
-463 ENATILDKNFNKTSK
+463 GNATILDKNFNRTSK
-478 KFNPEDYGTG
+478 KFDPEDYGTE

-493 DFSHSVKHRNKVI
+493 DFSHSTKHRDKVI

-513 KVAFNPDLISGEM
+513 KVAFNPDLISGEL

-545 TEKEAEDYGEMLLME
+545 TEKEAEDYEEMFLME

-574 TKTSSKV
+574 TETSSKV
-581 GEK
+581 GG